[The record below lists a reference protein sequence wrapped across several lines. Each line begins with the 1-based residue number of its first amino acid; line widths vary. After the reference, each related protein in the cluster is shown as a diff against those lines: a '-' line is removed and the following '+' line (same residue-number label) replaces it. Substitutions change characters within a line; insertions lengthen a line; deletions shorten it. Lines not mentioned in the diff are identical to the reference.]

1 MNSLGVYASLKETVL
16 LKGTETKAAAGDVW
30 PPELPGVGRS
40 ANDADKAR
48 PRLPSFRRSLDE
60 VRREKQLREARRES
74 VQRAKSALQRRQ
86 KNTLSELREDR
97 WRESRE
103 DRIADTHHEFRTH
116 ESERSEERH
125 KNAVSQPAESRQD
138 GAVAD
143 SKRRDDGRQ
152 ASGTE
157 HDAAKTSSPGDGRQV
172 QTGREAAKSNTDGQA
187 QPGGGQTAALTGQTA
202 LPGEAAA
209 EAKPSEKGKPDPVA
223 PAEAKNVQAEKSS
236 PPDADRQ
243 VTAEKSKE
251 GGVQDQQAGKNKA
264 PKPRAVSKGAV
275 KTVAPSKTQAS
286 GNTRLVPDDAHAAA
300 VGMAKNG
307 APGVAKATS
316 SAIAK
321 NAPSQPVPAA
331 RVVPSTAADV
341 HAGAKTGASVAT
353 QRLEPAGQSG
363 MEKQGG
369 HADLF
374 GGGHSASATTQASGG
389 ADAAENVP
397 RPFQQDLL
405 QQIVDKAVL
414 HLKAGKTELRIS
426 LKPEMLGH
434 LQLHIA
440 SDQQQITLKIVTE
453 STWVKTMVEHHIG
466 QLRAELQNHNLHIDH
481 LDVAV
486 AGDFQPAAGGN
497 PQAGSSDREALGT
510 GVQSV
515 ASEAVHPETAPRPAQ
530 TAGSRERVGLIDYF
544 V

>member
-16 LKGTETKAAAGDVW
+16 LKRTEAKAAAGDVR
-30 PPELPGVGRS
+30 PPELPGFGRS

-60 VRREKQLREARRES
+60 VRREKQLQEARRES
-74 VQRAKSALQRRQ
+74 VQRAKNALQRRQ

-97 WRESRE
+97 RRESRE
-103 DRIADTHHEFRTH
+103 DRIADTHHEFRAH
-116 ESERSEERH
+116 ESERSAEQH
-125 KNAVSQPAESRQD
+125 KNAVSQPDESRRD

-143 SKRRDDGRQ
+143 SKRRDDGRP

-157 HDAAKTSSPGDGRQV
+157 HDAAKTSSPDDGRQV
-172 QTGREAAKSNTDGQA
+172 QTGREDVKSNTDGQA

-202 LPGEAAA
+202 LPGEETA
-209 EAKPSEKGKPDPVA
+209 EAKPPENGKPAPVA

-236 PPDADRQ
+236 PSDAGRQ

-251 GGVQDQQAGKNKA
+251 GGVQDQQADKNKA
-264 PKPRAVSKGAV
+264 PKPRAVSQGAV

-286 GNTRLVPDDAHAAA
+286 GNTRVVPDDANAAA

-307 APGVAKATS
+307 APGVEAAS

-331 RVVPSTAADV
+331 RAVPPTAADV
-341 HAGAKTGASVAT
+341 QAGAKTGASVAT

-363 MEKQGG
+363 TEKQGG

-374 GGGHSASATTQASGG
+374 GGGHSASATAQASGG

-414 HLKAGKTELRIS
+414 HLKAGKTELRIN
-426 LKPEMLGH
+426 LKPEVLGH
-434 LQLHIA
+434 LRLHIA

-481 LDVAV
+481 LDVSV

-497 PQAGSSDREALGT
+497 PQAGSSGREALGT

-515 ASEAVHPETAPRPAQ
+515 ASEAVHSETVPRPAQ